1 MPEPFTLRQK
11 SCTRVREATDF
22 SCGVFTPIAA
32 RAARRASVV
41 FLSCVALTACG
52 SQPPPGPRTNDA
64 PPSADRVLA
73 QIDAARAE
81 RGLPP
86 ANVVPDSGPLAA
98 ATSEILS
105 GATPDRAIR
114 TALQRV
120 VESETSEASGW
131 CLPTDDVLRLDL
143 PSVVLEQR
151 EVYLSVVAIRKPRAA
166 GAPPFVVCLLV
177 FEDGPEIPSTDG

>member
-1 MPEPFTLRQK
+1 LVHFVRVLATGVALGACGAQAAPIARQNEAAPVDAG
-11 SCTRVREATDF
+11 RVRT
-22 SCGVFTPIAA
+22 I
-32 RAARRASVV
+32 
-41 FLSCVALTACG
+41 
-52 SQPPPGPRTNDA
+52 
-64 PPSADRVLA
+64 A

-86 ANVVPDSGPLAA
+86 INVVADEGPLAA
-98 ATSEILS
+98 AEREIRR
-105 GATPDRAIR
+105 GATPDEAIR

-131 CLPTDDVLRLDL
+131 CLPTHDVTRIEL

-151 EVYLSVVAIRKPRAA
+151 EVFVSVVAIRKAA
-166 GAPPFVVCLLV
+166 GADSPPFVVCLLV